1 MFKLLVVLLLAG
13 ILIGVF
19 FMGITMLMMF
29 YNSVTGRTVKNL
41 STRELKIIEEDD
53 NGNSRLINK
62 ISPNK

>member
-62 ISPNK
+62 K